1 LLVLDV
7 LAANLPEAFLM
18 FEHLREQFS
27 FTRGNVLIL
36 MSMWMITDFAF
47 LLPNSYYSLYVEALG
62 ASAFI
67 LGGVVAASGFAM
79 AFLQLAGGY
88 WADKYGRKNLV
99 VTMNV
104 ARGLAFLVFAF
115 ALNWYFILLGEILV
129 GLTTINQ
136 PAVMAIFADSVPP
149 EKRGLGYSLSMIA
162 GVTSVFSPLVAGL
175 LYLSYRLIWTMRMIY
190 MIVSA
195 CWLISGLLLLRLK
208 ETLKPQAAAAPVR
221 QVVKQYPEAVKD
233 CVNVWRLVP
242 KSMLNLF
249 LVFTPTVFV
258 VNMCIPFYTLYVT
271 QVLHVNPFQWALLL
285 VWESVVLYVVMLPT
299 GRLID
304 VFGRKKPL
312 LLSSVFFAAG
322 IALFMAGNMLGL
334 YIFAALSALGNAL
347 VFTAYPALQADL
359 TPQEYRGRVMG
370 FSNFTDSF
378 LGAAAVL
385 LGGFLYGNIG
395 VLAPFALQLI
405 ILLIA
410 IPLTYVFV
418 KEDRTKRND

>member
-1 LLVLDV
+1 
-7 LAANLPEAFLM
+7 
-18 FEHLREQFS
+18 
-27 FTRGNVLIL
+27 

-47 LLPNSYYSLYVEALG
+47 LLPESYYSLYVEALG

-88 WADKYGRKNLV
+88 WADRYGRKNLV
-99 VTMNV
+99 VIMNV
-104 ARGLAFLVFAF
+104 ARGLAFLIFAF
-115 ALNWYFILLGEILV
+115 APNWYFILLGEIVV
-129 GLTTINQ
+129 GVTTINQ

-175 LYLSYRLIWTMRMIY
+175 LYLSYRLVWAMRMIY

-195 CWLISGLLLLRLK
+195 CWLVSGLLMLRLE
-208 ETLKPQAAAAPVR
+208 ETLQRQTPMTPVR
-221 QVVKQYPEAVKD
+221 QVIRQYPEAVKE

-242 KSMLNLF
+242 KPMLNLF
-249 LVFTPTVFV
+249 LVFTPTIFV
-258 VNMCIPFYTLYVT
+258 VRMCIPFYTLYVT
-271 QVLHVNPFQWALLL
+271 QVLHVDPFQWALLL
-285 VWESVVLYVVMLPT
+285 VWESVVLYALMLPT

-322 IALFMAGNMLGL
+322 ITLFMTGNIFRL
-334 YIFAALSALGNAL
+334 YVFAALSALGNSL

-395 VLAPFALQLI
+395 PITPFVLQLI
-405 ILLIA
+405 ILIIA
-410 IPLTYVFV
+410 VPSTYLYV
-418 KEDRTKRND
+418 KEGKRQK

>member
-7 LAANLPEAFLM
+7 LAAKLPEVFLM
-18 FEHLREQFS
+18 LQHLREQFS

-47 LLPNSYYSLYVEALG
+47 LLPDSYYSLYVEALG

-67 LGGVVAASGFAM
+67 LGGIVAASGFAM

-104 ARGLAFLVFAF
+104 ARGLAFLLFAF
-115 ALNWYFILLGEILV
+115 AANWYFILLGEILV

-149 EKRGLGYSLSMIA
+149 EKRGLGYSLSMMA
-162 GVTSVFSPLVAGL
+162 GITSVFSPLVAGL

-190 MIVSA
+190 VIVSA
-195 CWLISGLLLLRLK
+195 CWLVSGLLLLRLE
-208 ETLKPQAAAAPVR
+208 ETLQPQTAMTPVR
-221 QVVKQYPEAVKD
+221 QLVKQYPEAVKE
-233 CVNVWRLVP
+233 CVSVWKLVP

-258 VNMCIPFYTLYVT
+258 VRMCIPFYTLYAT
-271 QVLHVNPFQWALLL
+271 QVLHVDPFQWALVL
-285 VWESVVLYVVMLPT
+285 VSESVVLYLVMLPT

-304 VFGRKKPL
+304 VLGRKKPL
-312 LLSSVFFAAG
+312 LLSSVFFAGAV
-322 IALFMAGNMLGL
+322 ILFMTGNVLRL
-334 YIFAALSALGNAL
+334 YIFAALSAVGNAF
-347 VFTAYPALQADL
+347 VFTAYPSLQADL
-359 TPQEYRGRVMG
+359 TPQEYRGRIMG

-378 LGAAAVL
+378 LGGAAVL
-385 LGGFLYGNIG
+385 VGGFLYGNVG
-395 VLAPFALQLI
+395 VMAPFVLQLI
-405 ILLIA
+405 IFLVA
-410 IPLTYVFV
+410 IPLTYLFV
-418 KEDRTKRND
+418 KEDKTRRND

>member
-1 LLVLDV
+1 ML
-7 LAANLPEAFLM
+7 
-18 FEHLREQFS
+18 EHLREQFS
-27 FTRGNVLIL
+27 FARGNVLIL

-88 WADKYGRKNLV
+88 WADRYGRKNLV

-104 ARGLAFLVFAF
+104 ARGLAFLIFAF
-115 ALNWYFILLGEILV
+115 APNWYFILLGEVLV

-149 EKRGLGYSLSMIA
+149 EKRGMGYSLSMIA
-162 GVTSVFSPLVAGL
+162 GLTSVFSPLVAGL
-175 LYLSYRLIWTMRMIY
+175 LYLSFRLIWTMRTIY

-195 CWLISGLLLLRLK
+195 CWIISGLLLLRLE
-208 ETLKPQAAAAPVR
+208 ETLKPQTPVTPIR
-221 QVVKQYPEAVKD
+221 QVIKQYPEAVKE
-233 CVNVWRLVP
+233 CVNVWGLVP

-249 LVFTPTVFV
+249 LVFTPTMFV
-258 VNMCIPFYTLYVT
+258 VRMCIPFYTLYAT
-271 QVLHVNPFQWALLL
+271 QVLHVDLFQWALLL
-285 VWESVVLYVVMLPT
+285 VWESIVLYVVMLPA
-299 GRLID
+299 GRIID

-312 LLSSVFFAAG
+312 LLSSVFFAAA
-322 IALFMAGNMLGL
+322 ITLFITGNMLRL
-334 YIFAALSALGNAL
+334 YVFAALSSLGNAL

-385 LGGFLYGNIG
+385 VGGFLYGNIG
-395 VLAPFALQLI
+395 VVAPFVLQLI

-410 IPLTYVFV
+410 IPLTYLFV
-418 KEDRTKRND
+418 KEDKTKRND

>member
-1 LLVLDV
+1 ML
-7 LAANLPEAFLM
+7 
-18 FEHLREQFS
+18 EHLREQFS

-47 LLPNSYYSLYVEALG
+47 LLPDSYYSLYVEALG
-62 ASAFI
+62 ASAFV
-67 LGGVVAASGFAM
+67 LGGVLAASGFAM

-88 WADKYGRKNLV
+88 WADRYGRKNLV

-104 ARGLAFLVFAF
+104 ARGLAFLIFAF
-115 ALNWYFILLGEILV
+115 APNWYFILLGEVLV

-149 EKRGLGYSLSMIA
+149 EKRGLGYSLSMVA

-175 LYLSYRLIWTMRMIY
+175 LYLSFGLIWTMRTIY
-190 MIVSA
+190 VIVSA

-208 ETLKPQAAAAPVR
+208 ETLKPQTSATPMRKVI
-221 QVVKQYPEAVKD
+221 KQYPEAVKE
-233 CVNVWRLVP
+233 CVSVWTLVP

-249 LVFTPTVFV
+249 LVFTPTMFV
-258 VNMCIPFYTLYVT
+258 VRMCIPFYTLYAI

-312 LLSSVFFAAG
+312 LLSSVLFAAA
-322 IALFMAGNMLGL
+322 ITLFMTGSMLRL

-385 LGGFLYGNIG
+385 LGGFLYGSIG
-395 VLAPFALQLI
+395 PITPFALQLI
-405 ILLIA
+405 ILIIA
-410 IPLTYVFV
+410 VPSTYLFV
-418 KEDRTKRND
+418 REEKTRQK

>member
-1 LLVLDV
+1 LL
-7 LAANLPEAFLM
+7 
-18 FEHLREQFS
+18 EHLREQFS

-47 LLPNSYYSLYVEALG
+47 LLPDSYYSLYVEALG
-62 ASAFI
+62 ASSFI
-67 LGGVVAASGFAM
+67 LGGVVAASGFAI

-88 WADKYGRKNLV
+88 CADRYGRKNLV

-115 ALNWYFILLGEILV
+115 AANWYFILLGEVLV

-162 GVTSVFSPLVAGL
+162 GVTSVFSPLAAGF
-175 LYLSYRLIWTMRMIY
+175 LYLSFRLIWTMRIIY

-195 CWLISGLLLLRLK
+195 CWLISGFLLLRLK
-208 ETLKPQAAAAPVR
+208 ETLKPQTSATSVR
-221 QVVKQYPEAVKD
+221 QAIKQYPEAVKE

-242 KSMLNLF
+242 RSMLNLF
-249 LVFTPTVFV
+249 LVFTPTFFV
-258 VNMCIPFYTLYVT
+258 VRMCIPFYTLYVT
-271 QVLHVNPFQWALLL
+271 QVLHVDPFQWALLL
-285 VWESVVLYVVMLPT
+285 VLESVVLYLVMLPA
-299 GRLID
+299 GKFVD
-304 VFGRKKPL
+304 VIGRKKPL
-312 LLSSVFFAAG
+312 LLSSVFFAAA
-322 IALFMAGNMLGL
+322 IIMLITRSMLRL
-334 YIFAALSALGNAL
+334 YIFAALSAVGNAL

-385 LGGFLYGNIG
+385 LGGFLYGSVGPNT
-395 VLAPFALQLI
+395 PFALQLT
-405 ILLIA
+405 ILIIA
-410 IPLTYVFV
+410 IPLTYLFV
-418 KEDRTKRND
+418 EEAKTRKSD